1 MLLAALE
8 CPPMLDQ
15 GLEAANQA
23 TEATTRDPVGFLH
36 HLIEVSSHTVHQ
48 LQSLQKPEVHGV
60 QAGAGAGLQRDILL
74 KLVDLPTD
82 GGNHLFLALHASLE
96 DQAGVVG
103 LL

>member
-48 LQSLQKPEVHGV
+48 LQRLQKPEV
-60 QAGAGAGLQRDILL
+60 QRDILL